1 MIGCY
6 NVYILFYTKN
16 TIGESKTSR
25 LNELNALVL
34 LISASTFAFFYPF
47 LFCSLLKASF
57 CM

>member
-6 NVYILFYTKN
+6 NVYILFYTKK

-34 LISASTFAFFYPF
+34 LISASTFALFFF
-47 LFCSLLKASF
+47 ILFCF
-57 CM
+57 VVY